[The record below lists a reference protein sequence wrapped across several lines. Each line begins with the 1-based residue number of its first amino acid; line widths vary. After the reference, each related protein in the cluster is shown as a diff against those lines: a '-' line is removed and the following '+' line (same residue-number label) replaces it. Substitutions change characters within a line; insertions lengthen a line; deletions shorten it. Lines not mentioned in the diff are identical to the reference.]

1 MSTVLELDRTV
12 SVTAPATSHQRRFR
26 HVAPLP
32 SGAGEAE
39 PFTAGDV
46 PVDVP
51 FPGPQVIDFE
61 ARLRA
66 AHELVD
72 PRPLLV
78 NLARCVTEIIAGVR
92 SLDQLARWVTDD
104 VYLTL
109 LRRVTI
115 AARSRA
121 ITGGEARRPR
131 LSIGDPIVTGLALS
145 DTRMILSGAI
155 PAAVLALAVD
165 ALLGAGQRVAAK
177 RWNAA

>member
-131 LSIGDPIVTGLALS
+131 LSIGDPIVTEPHAGVVEAVVMVHQP
-145 DTRMILSGAI
+145 TRSRAVAI
-155 PAAVLALAVD
+155 RLESIEGRWRSSAIAVL
-165 ALLGAGQRVAAK
+165 
-177 RWNAA
+177 